1 MRGGTNQRRN
11 SGPREKPEYD
21 QKIIDIR
28 RVARVVSGGRRFS
41 FRVTVVAGNK
51 KGEVGVGIGKA
62 GETVT
67 AIEKAYSAA
76 LKNKIKVPLTKDH
89 SIPQEVKVKFA
100 SSKIIMKPSPKGGL
114 VAGSSVKSVLELAG
128 IRDVNVKIISRS
140 KNKLNNAR
148 ATIMALGLLKPLKAK
163 IPKESSEKKET
174 VSPEISEE

>member
-1 MRGGTNQRRN
+1 MRGGANQRRN
-11 SGPREKPEYD
+11 SGPREKPEYE

-41 FRVTVVAGNK
+41 FRVSVVAGNR
-51 KGEVGVGIGKA
+51 KGEVGVGLGKA

-76 LKNKIKVPLTKDH
+76 LKNKIKVPMTKNF
-89 SIPQEVKVKFA
+89 SIPQAVQVKYA
-100 SSKIIMKPSPKGGL
+100 SSKLIMKPSPRGGI

-128 IRDVNVKIISRS
+128 IRDVNAKILSRS

-148 ATIMALGLLKPLKAK
+148 AAIMALKKLKPLKAK
-163 IPKESSEKKET
+163 FIKENKE
-174 VSPEISEE
+174 